1 MRNINKLYPPIFSE
15 SWFRENENQSKS
27 KEKLVINVNL
37 DIFLAKNQKLAKY
50 INMMET
56 GKKVKMLKLNRKKI
70 NKQNDLILDQNR
82 KIKEELATF
91 KLDISKRV
99 EVVENDIGE
108 MKVDMN
114 YVKKIATI
122 PKRSIRC
129 S

>member
-1 MRNINKLYPPIFSE
+1 MNVQ
-15 SWFRENENQSKS
+15 NQ
-27 KEKLVINVNL
+27 L
-37 DIFLAKNQKLAKY
+37 
-50 INMMET
+50 
-56 GKKVKMLKLNRKKI
+56 KKI

-108 MKVDMN
+108 MKVDN
-114 YVKKIATI
+114 ELCKKIATI